1 MREKILKNLA
11 KWHAE
16 HPLWMLAITLLLTI
30 FLFAMTRQ
38 LSVTMRT
45 SDLLPENDPKVV
57 QFNKIIDGF
66 NTATNL
72 VVVVQG
78 DEDKIKAFADSLAP
92 KIAQLRDGSTND
104 YYRDE
109 LKRLQNELS
118 DLKND
123 QEDPVE
129 IRKIEDEIEYSR
141 KRIDMKI
148 FQRVDYKAEIDFLRE
163 HALML
168 VKEEDLKNVKDIYT
182 DPNLTEF
189 LKNLN
194 NSMEKEYV
202 GQEESISTREKE
214 DGAVAF
220 LDGIDGLVYGL
231 KKAVTGEKFNPGE
244 IEAITDKVLFG
255 EPYMLSYDKQALI
268 LIAVPN
274 FTIMDRDLIMVAT
287 QRVQALVDEMLP
299 DFPGVKAGLSGDIA
313 KEHDEQVYSEEA
325 LSVSTIFALIII
337 FILLVVSFRMWVAPF
352 FAILTLIV
360 GVIWAL
366 GTTTI
371 VVGQLNMV
379 TSMMSVVL
387 LGLGIDFA
395 IHIISG
401 FTEWRALGNDIR
413 ISLENTFLK
422 SGKGVITGGLT
433 TACAFLTLMISDA
446 RGMSEMGLV
455 TGIGLLSILLA
466 TMFFLPILLVF
477 RERRIE
483 RRIDKKSL
491 NKSPVQRDI
500 SFRFLGNAG
509 LFLSKHYVFTIL
521 FSVVVTT
528 VLVWAALQMK
538 FDTDFSNLEPEGLT
552 SIALMDTVLEKF
564 DLSIQYAFI
573 LADNVEES
581 RKFAKECRDLNSVAI
596 TNDISVYLPSPQEQ
610 QKRIPHIE
618 EVREHINDASVKK
631 SIDYEEIPT
640 LAAEINR
647 LQMNVIEM
655 QDMAFLGGQDKV
667 DNKCKTIVGDPD
679 NAGSANIIDE
689 LLQQLEEE
697 DINALAGLSYF
708 QDRFGP
714 YFKNSVQ
721 KMCSVESIEFK
732 ELPETI
738 LDRYCN
744 RNRDLFLVTVYP
756 IGDMWQED
764 VLYGFVENLESVS
777 DKATGTAPIALA
789 LMDVFARDGR
799 NAILLTLL
807 IVFLL
812 LWVDLGG
819 IRYALMAMIPL
830 ACGVFWMIGLMYLSG
845 IMLSIMTVIALPM
858 IVGIGIDDGVHIMHR
873 WRNEGNGNIKT
884 VFASTGKAIFL
895 TSLTTGFA
903 FGSLVFS
910 AFRGWAQFG
919 GALAIGVGTC
929 FLTTVIVLPGIIG
942 FLNRN
947 KNRA

>member
-1 MREKILKNLA
+1 MREQFLKNLA
-11 KWHAE
+11 KWHTGY
-16 HPLWMLAITLLLTI
+16 PWRMLTI
-30 FLFAMTRQ
+30 AIVLTVLLWGAATQ
-38 LSVTMRT
+38 LTVTMRT
-45 SDLLPENDPKVV
+45 SDLLPANDPKVV
-57 QFNKIIDGF
+57 QFNKIIDEF

-78 DEDKIKAFADSLAP
+78 EEDQIKAFADQLAP
-92 KIAQLRDGSTND
+92 KIEQLHDASEND
-104 YYRDE
+104 HYHDEIIRLKRELQE
-109 LKRLQNELS
+109 LKEENGDQNE
-118 DLKND
+118 
-123 QEDPVE
+123 
-129 IRKIEDEIEYSR
+129 IEDVETEINRCE

-148 FQRVDYKAEIDFLRE
+148 FQRVDYKAEVNFLRK

-168 VKEEDLKNVKDIYT
+168 VKEEDLKNIKDIYT
-182 DPNLTEF
+182 NPNLSDF
-189 LKNLN
+189 LTNLN

-202 GQEESISTREKE
+202 GQEESISNREKE

-220 LDGIDGLVYGL
+220 LDGIRGLVHSL
-231 KKAVTGEKFNPGE
+231 KKGINGVEYNEGE
-244 IEAITDKVLFG
+244 IESTADNILFG
-255 EPYMLSYDKQALI
+255 DPYMLSYDKKALI
-268 LIAVPN
+268 LIAVPS
-274 FTIMDRDLIMVAT
+274 FTLMDRDLIMVAT
-287 QRVQALVDEMLP
+287 DRVQTLVDEMLP
-299 DFPGVKAGLSGDIA
+299 DFPGVVAGLSGDIA
-313 KEHDEQVYSEEA
+313 KEHDEQIYSEQA
-325 LSVSTIFALIII
+325 LSVSTVFALIII
-337 FILLVVSFRMWVAPF
+337 FILLVISFRMWVAPI

-366 GTTTI
+366 GTSAV

-401 FTEWRALGNDIR
+401 FTEWRASGDNIR
-413 ISLENTFLK
+413 SAMEQTFLK
-422 SGKGVITGGLT
+422 SGKGVITGALT

-455 TGIGLLSILLA
+455 TGIGLISILLA
-466 TMFFLPILLVF
+466 TLFFLPVLLVF

-483 RRIDKKSL
+483 NKRAKKSV
-491 NKSPVQRDI
+491 KEPVVQRDI
-500 SFRFLGNAG
+500 SFRFLGNMG
-509 LFLSKHYVFTIL
+509 LFLSKHYVVTIL
-521 FSVVVTT
+521 SSVIVTAI
-528 VLVWAALQMK
+528 LVWAALQMR
-538 FDTDFSNLEPEGLT
+538 FDTDFRNLEPEGLK

-564 DLSIQYAFI
+564 DLSIQYAFL

-581 RKFAKECRDLNSVAI
+581 RTFAKECRDLASVAI
-596 TNDISVYLPSPQEQ
+596 TNDISVYLPSPAEQE
-610 QKRIPHIE
+610 KRIPHIDD
-618 EVREHINDASVKK
+618 VYKAMKNTAVSKK
-631 SIDYEEIPT
+631 VTYEEIQK

-679 NAGSANIIDE
+679 NLVSENIIDE
-689 LLQQLEEE
+689 LLQLLEEK
-697 DINALAGLSYF
+697 DQNALAGLSVF
-708 QDRFGP
+708 QRQFAP
-714 YFKNSVQ
+714 HYKQSVMQ
-721 KMCSVESIEFK
+721 MCSLEPIKIEF
-732 ELPETI
+732 LPETI

-744 RNRDLFLVTVYP
+744 RDRNLFLVTVYP

-764 VLYGFVENLESVS
+764 VLYSFVENLEGVS
-777 DKATGTAPIALA
+777 EKATGVAPMALA
-789 LMDVFARDGR
+789 LMDVFARDGQ

-812 LWVDLGG
+812 LWVDLKG
-819 IRYALMAMIPL
+819 IRYALMAMLPL
-830 ACGVFWMIGLMYLSG
+830 ACGVFWMVGLMYLSG

-873 WRNEGNGNIKT
+873 WRSEGNGNVKK
-884 VFASTGKAIFL
+884 VFSSTGKAIFL

-910 AFRGWAQFG
+910 VFRGWAQFG
-919 GALAIGVGTC
+919 GALAIGVGAC

-942 FLNRN
+942 FLTRE
-947 KNRA
+947 K